1 MMLPAVLKHR
11 LKAPGGKAMLCC
23 AVREQAMFEAF
34 ILALNTVGMNVD
46 TAVIEPLKVDSDLL
60 KVRQSYEG
68 GFKVV
73 IVSLPQVVD

>member
-1 MMLPAVLKHR
+1 
-11 LKAPGGKAMLCC
+11 MLCC

-46 TAVIEPLKVDSDLL
+46 AAVIEPLKVDSDLL